1 MVSQKIKSELMRID
15 KELAN
20 AVRKQKE
27 EIKLKVKIS
36 VSDAQ
41 ASRSLF
47 EEYRKFKMNNKIKG
61 IKF

>member
-1 MVSQKIKSELMRID
+1 MVNKKIKSELMRID
-15 KELAN
+15 KELAE

-27 EIKLKVKIS
+27 EIKLKIKIS

-47 EEYRKFKMNNKIKG
+47 EDYRKFKLNEKIKG